1 MSSECS
7 GFAEDK
13 QGPETKGEKKK
24 KQFGQKAHSSAE
36 LQGLSALW
44 NRKRHAAQSEQVR
57 PGFKNA
63 QHVLVERG
71 GFEPQ
76 SDTSDI

>member
-13 QGPETKGEKKK
+13 QGPETKGGKKK
-24 KQFGQKAHSSAE
+24 KQFGQKAHSAAE

-44 NRKRHAAQSEQVR
+44 NRKRQSEQVR
-57 PGFKNA
+57 SGFKNA